1 MMYTNSPLA
10 SYIKLSPNYTPGRRY
25 GKIDTVTIHCVVGQC
40 TVEALGA
47 VFANPQRQASSNYG
61 IGYNGRIGMYVE
73 EKNESWCSSN
83 RDNDARAI
91 TIEVASDTFHPY
103 AVTEKAYNALLD
115 LLTDICKRN
124 NIKQLLW
131 KADKSL
137 IGQPDK
143 QNMTV
148 HRWFDAVSCPG
159 DYLYS
164 RYGEIAAEIN
174 KRLNVIVPQSIKAG
188 DVVRIIGDTYTNG
201 AKVPQSV
208 KNQTHVVARV
218 DGDRA
223 LLGYPDGICSW
234 VYINGLDAVKSAVT
248 EESQVPVY
256 NTPEGESPKVVTAGD
271 IAVEKGVF
279 SADEDF
285 DSAVTKREFADV
297 LVKLGLI

>member
-1 MMYTNSPLA
+1 MYTNSPLV
-10 SYIKLSPNYTPGRRY
+10 SYTKLSPNFTPGRRY

-103 AVTEKAYNALLD
+103 AVTENAYNALLD

-137 IGQPDK
+137 IGQPEK

-148 HRWFDAVSCPG
+148 HRWFAAVQCPG
-159 DYLYS
+159 EYLYS
-164 RYGEIAAEIN
+164 RYGKIAEEVN
-174 KRLNVIVPQSIKAG
+174 KRLGTVPAYTIKAG
-188 DVVRIIGDTYTNG
+188 DTVRIVGNTYTNG
-201 AKVPQSV
+201 ATIPQYI
-208 KNQTHVVARV
+208 KNQTHVVAQIS
-218 DGDRA
+218 GDKA
-223 LLGYPDGICSW
+223 LLGYPSGICSW
-234 VYINGLDAVKSAVT
+234 VPLDGLELVKSAVI
-248 EESQVPVY
+248 EPPKY
-256 NTPEGESPKVVTAGD
+256 NEPAPEPPAPAKPTAVD
-271 IAVEKGVF
+271 KAIAKGII
-279 SADEDF
+279 SASDNLNA
-285 DSAVTKREFADV
+285 SVSKQDV
-297 LVKLGLI
+297 INMLDKLGLI